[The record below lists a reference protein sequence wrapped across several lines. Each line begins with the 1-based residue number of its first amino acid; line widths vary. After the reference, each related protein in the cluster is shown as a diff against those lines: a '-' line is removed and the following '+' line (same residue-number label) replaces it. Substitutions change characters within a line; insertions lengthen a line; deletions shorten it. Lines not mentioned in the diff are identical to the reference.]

1 MNKYLSKL
9 GYHGPNILLILIFL
23 TFASQHITSPYIYLL
38 VIVWQMASH
47 LLNITIKN
55 ILQIKRPDSDKDPNF
70 ASLKPTFA
78 NYLTIHRN
86 YGMPS
91 GHAQST
97 ISELTFIALYFKK
110 PVLTV
115 VALVQTCLTLWQR
128 YETRRHSPIQLL
140 AGSLLGVVVGWGFYL
155 YFKTVINY
163 ETIDDNM
170 VTAL

>member
-1 MNKYLSKL
+1 
-9 GYHGPNILLILIFL
+9 
-23 TFASQHITSPYIYLL
+23 
-38 VIVWQMASH
+38 
-47 LLNITIKN
+47 
-55 ILQIKRPDSDKDPNF
+55 
-70 ASLKPTFA
+70 
-78 NYLTIHRN
+78 
-86 YGMPS
+86 MPS